1 MMKEKIFVY
10 GTLRKGMYN
19 HVLYLK
25 NKNSFIGTS
34 FVKGKLMI
42 LKNKSYPALLLEGN
56 DLILGE
62 IYEVDNSIVNQLDEL
77 ESYFVKII

>member
-1 MMKEKIFVY
+1 
-10 GTLRKGMYN
+10 MYN

-25 NKNSFIGTS
+25 NKNSFIGNG
-34 FVKGKLMI
+34 FVKGKI
-42 LKNKSYPALLLEGN
+42 KNLKNKSYPALLLEGN

>member
-1 MMKEKIFVY
+1 
-10 GTLRKGMYN
+10 
-19 HVLYLK
+19 
-25 NKNSFIGTS
+25 
-34 FVKGKLMI
+34 MI